1 VSTKI
6 RRAVK
11 TPLDLLRQRIRAS
24 GTVPPED
31 DVLNGILVVMEGD
44 SDAAFN
50 LWQQNRNRNRAGTGR
65 KHGRSVEPTKKKNV
79 AAKARTAVRKPSTV
93 HDDGKDDAEAEIDDD
108 DDDEEEEEQEQ
119 EQEDEEEEEKDNGD
133 NQEDYQDARP
143 DVDRR
148 GADADDDEVEDEA
161 VEADRHDDHDNDD
174 AVPQRQVKRKRG
186 DRVGDKVRSKP
197 RARTGKR
204 SRPPKKAADA
214 RADATSG
221 DVGRGVQ
228 RAPAVSPHRLAK
240 DTSSTSSA
248 LRRHDV
254 QSRGPT
260 SPLER
265 SPLRTTQAEVAAL
278 RLLSSVTSSSSMLAR
293 DLQSPAF
300 QLPAHDRYAR
310 HAGSRQNSTFD
321 DDAAMRSL
329 AGKQKARGEQRSR
342 APAADP
348 YDGVV
353 SRVRQVARE
362 AVECGHILLLP
373 QAILASILRL
383 IFTVHAIPLTSLSL
397 VCRSFRSCLRAW
409 AAPVAVSLR
418 RLTADDVTGVLA
430 YAATIEKNSAPRA
443 NGAAPPMH
451 VHPLAT
457 LLRDLRAIELRDGV
471 STEHTGALLAALGRL
486 KSSSHG
492 IVGDPDDM
500 SLATGKWRQPERFVP
515 DARVTGRHVTP
526 LTGLSLWRCNATDA
540 PLIELGCVA
549 GKRLVS
555 LECVECPG
563 LTGSVVHAWAELTPP
578 PPLYLLRLDKCP
590 KLLSKHFDNVSA
602 LETLRHVSLRNS
614 LQMGGPVMIQEL
626 AKLPHI
632 RSLGLSGAAETTD
645 RSLQVLLEARLTT
658 LLDVDLVGNVGVT
671 YDGLYDLVRIHN
683 LRRVNAMW
691 VGPLTSLDV
700 ADITFEAEKRGVALR
715 CVAEPSAAALD
726 AKTIIDELDAEELSQ

>member
-1 VSTKI
+1 VSAKI

-11 TPLDLLRQRIRAS
+11 TPLEVLKQRIRAS
-24 GTVPPED
+24 GTVPPKD
-31 DVLNGILVVMEGD
+31 DLLNGILEVTAGA
-44 SDAAFN
+44 SDAAYN
-50 LWQQNRNRNRAGTGR
+50 LWQQNRVGIGR
-65 KHGRSVEPTKKKNV
+65 KQGRSVDKTKAQAK
-79 AAKARTAVRKPSTV
+79 AKARTPLRKPSTV
-93 HDDGKDDAEAEIDDD
+93 HDDGKDDAEVEIDDD
-108 DDDEEEEEQEQ
+108 DD
-119 EQEDEEEEEKDNGD
+119 EDEEEEEEEE
-133 NQEDYQDARP
+133 EDDDDDEDARA

-148 GADADDDEVEDEA
+148 GADADDDEVEEEA
-161 VEADRHDDHDNDD
+161 VEANHHDDHDDDAYD
-174 AVPQRQVKRKRG
+174 AVPQRQVKRKRS
-186 DRVGDKVRSKP
+186 DSADTVRSKP
-197 RARTGKR
+197 RARVGKR
-204 SRPPKKAADA
+204 GRRPKKAADA
-214 RADATSG
+214 SADATS
-221 DVGRGVQ
+221 RRRVQ
-228 RAPAVSPHRLAK
+228 RVPAVSPRRLAK

-248 LRRHDV
+248 LRQHDV
-254 QSRGPT
+254 QSRGAT

-293 DLQSPAF
+293 DLQSPTF
-300 QLPAHDRYAR
+300 QLPARHAH
-310 HAGSRQNSTFD
+310 HAGSRQDSTFD
-321 DDAAMRSL
+321 DDDDDDDDDDAATRSL
-329 AGKQKARGEQRSR
+329 AGKQKARGAQQSR

-353 SRVRQVARE
+353 SRVRKVARE
-362 AVECGHILLLP
+362 ADERGHILLLP

-409 AAPVAVSLR
+409 PAPVAISLR
-418 RLTADDVTGVLA
+418 RLTADDVTGVFA
-430 YAATIEKNSAPRA
+430 YATMIAKNSAPRTK
-443 NGAAPPMH
+443 GAPRKH

-471 STEHTGALLAALGRL
+471 STEHTGALIAALGRL

-500 SLATGKWRQPERFVP
+500 SLATGTWRRPERFVP

-526 LTGLSLWRCNATDA
+526 LTGISLWRCNATDA

-614 LQMGGPVMIQEL
+614 LQMGGPVMIEEL

-632 RSLGLSGAAETTD
+632 RSLGLSGAAATTD

-691 VGPLTSLDV
+691 VGPLTSVDV
-700 ADITFEAEKRGVALR
+700 ADIAFEAEKRGVALR
-715 CVAEPSAAALD
+715 CIAEPSAAALD
-726 AKTIIDELDAEELSQ
+726 AKRIIDELDAEELEQ